1 MDFKQLR
8 SFAAVVQYRS
18 FTKAAEKT
26 YLSQPTVSAHIRML
40 EEELHTRLLIR
51 DTKNLEIT
59 PKGWELYECAVHI
72 LELQDHLLQRWA
84 EESRHIIQLG
94 ASTIPSAYI
103 LPEIILPE
111 ILPQYGKLHP
121 EAYFVVQQS
130 DSSQVIAGLLGGLF
144 DVGMT
149 GMDCANEALTC
160 VPFYRDRMVLITPV
174 TAQYLEL
181 LEQPDPLSVLLKEP
195 IILREKGSGS
205 QKSADLFLEKMHIS
219 EQELKVTAR
228 VNDQESIKNLVAGGL
243 GVFRASRGHSPAQSL
258 SGLPPA
264 NPGRRRCGALCGLCA
279 ILLLAVTRRLQRP
292 GCAGRSEIDPSA
304 CRKSIFAPLVRI
316 LKLSKSF
323 KILLIERAVG
333 FLPPHTPPAA
343 LSRTSSARFFDSLKH
358 RPDTP

>member
-103 LPEIILPE
+103 LPEI
-111 ILPQYGKLHP
+111 LPQYGKLHP

-205 QKSADLFLEKMHIS
+205 QKSADLFQH
-219 EQELKVTAR
+219 
-228 VNDQESIKNLVAGGL
+228 
-243 GVFRASRGHSPAQSL
+243 
-258 SGLPPA
+258 
-264 NPGRRRCGALCGLCA
+264 A
-279 ILLLAVTRRLQRP
+279 I
-292 GCAGRSEIDPSA
+292 
-304 CRKSIFAPLVRI
+304 
-316 LKLSKSF
+316 
-323 KILLIERAVG
+323 
-333 FLPPHTPPAA
+333 
-343 LSRTSSARFFDSLKH
+343 
-358 RPDTP
+358 